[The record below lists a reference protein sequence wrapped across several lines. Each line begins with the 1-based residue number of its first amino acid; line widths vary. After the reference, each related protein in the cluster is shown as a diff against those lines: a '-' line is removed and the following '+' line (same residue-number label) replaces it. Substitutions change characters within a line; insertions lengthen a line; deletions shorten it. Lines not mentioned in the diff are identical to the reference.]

1 MAEGTNNN
9 KTEHWLDRSNSHG
22 LLLIIDT
29 RVDQSVVYL
38 HQIMAADNVL
48 ELDKSNVSHN
58 ISWLSPL
65 ATFLLFLSVS
75 ITMESQRPFESAEYM
90 VWKAGRRAQSWLV
103 TCSSSDNTLSI
114 WAPSSRLS
122 FKGRLLMGRK
132 PEESNGICKEILH
145 RNRCKESHKTKTLY

>member
-9 KTEHWLDRSNSHG
+9 KTDHWLDRSNSHG

-38 HQIMAADNVL
+38 HQIMAADNML
-48 ELDKSNVSHN
+48 EIDKSNVSHN
-58 ISWLSPL
+58 ISWLSLLVP
-65 ATFLLFLSVS
+65 FLLFLSVS
-75 ITMESQRPFESAEYM
+75 ITTESQWPFESAEYM
-90 VWKAGRRAQSWLV
+90 VWEAGRRAQSWLV

-114 WAPSSRLS
+114 WAPSGRLS
-122 FKGRLLMGRK
+122 FKRRLLMGRQ
-132 PEESNGICKEILH
+132 PEESDGICEEILH

>member
-9 KTEHWLDRSNSHG
+9 KTDHWLDRSNSHG

-38 HQIMAADNVL
+38 HQIMAADNV
-48 ELDKSNVSHN
+48 SHN
-58 ISWLSPL
+58 ISWLSLLVP
-65 ATFLLFLSVS
+65 FLLFLSVS
-75 ITMESQRPFESAEYM
+75 ITSESQWPFESAECM

-114 WAPSSRLS
+114 WAPSGRLS
-122 FKGRLLMGRK
+122 FERRLLMGRQ
-132 PEESNGICKEILH
+132 PEESDGICEEILH
-145 RNRCKESHKTKTLY
+145 RNRCKESHKTKTSY